1 MTVVYWIQSNK
12 PWKHYVSHRVKEI
25 RQLTNQ
31 NCWRHCPGAL
41 NPADLLS
48 RRITG
53 KELTSS
59 SMWWNGPAFLQL
71 DEEKWPLTE
80 KCSDMDEAVQSE
92 LTRSSVAT
100 SHVLTNPSNTTN
112 DPPKLDQIIDIERF
126 STLKSLLNT
135 TAYILRFV
143 NHVRRRDNA
152 LIQSDVCQTSVQL
165 NAAEIR
171 NAEMYWIRSIRAAQF
186 LPEIQFLVTAKPP
199 QPIRVLQLRLK
210 FDENHVLRC
219 QGRLGKSSLSLNCNS
234 PILWP
239 PIH

>member
-1 MTVVYWIQSNK
+1 
-12 PWKHYVSHRVKEI
+12 
-25 RQLTNQ
+25 
-31 NCWRHCPGAL
+31 
-41 NPADLLS
+41 
-48 RRITG
+48 
-53 KELTSS
+53 
-59 SMWWNGPAFLQL
+59 MWWNGPAFLQL
-71 DEEKWPLTE
+71 DEEKWPLTD

-100 SHVLTNPSNTTN
+100 SHILTNPSNTAN
-112 DPPKLDQIIDIERF
+112 DPPKLDQIIDIEQF

-171 NAEMYWIRSIRAAQF
+171 NAEMYWIRSIQAAQS
-186 LPEIQFLVTAKPP
+186 LPEIQFLETAKPP
-199 QPIRVLQLRLK
+199 QPIRVLQFRLK
-210 FDENHVLRC
+210 FDENHILRC

-234 PILWP
+234 PILL
-239 PIH
+239 